1 MVAPGLASFRTTEA
15 RLSVFTGTLLV
26 DLLLGDVHTLK
37 DKRSVIRPLVADL
50 RRQYQVSAAE
60 VGDQDLYR
68 RARVAVAVVAGEAA
82 QVAEVLDACE
92 RLVAG
97 RPEFEL
103 LSARRWLR
111 GLEDE

>member
-1 MVAPGLASFRTTEA
+1 
-15 RLSVFTGTLLV
+15 VFTGTLLV

-37 DKRSVIRPLVADL
+37 EKRSLIRPLVSDM
-50 RRQYQVSAAE
+50 RRQYQVSVAE
-60 VGDQDLYR
+60 VGDQELYR
-68 RARVAVAVVAGEAA
+68 RAQVAVAVVADEAA
-82 QVAEVLDACE
+82 QVADVLDSCE

>member
-1 MVAPGLASFRTTEA
+1 M
-15 RLSVFTGTLLV
+15 FTGTLLV

-37 DKRSVIRPLVADL
+37 EKRGMVRPLLADL
-50 RRQYQVSAAE
+50 RRQFTVSAAE
-60 VGDQDLYR
+60 VGDTQLYR
-68 RARVAVAVVAGEAA
+68 RAQVAVAVVAGEA
-82 QVAEVLDACE
+82 QHVGEVLDACE

-111 GLEDE
+111 GLDDD